1 MPTIGCA
8 IVSRNDNHGGNLGA
22 KAAYCLNSALETYD
36 EVVYVDWNS
45 RDGKTLVDEYIY
57 DLFNYGKLKIVIV
70 TPEQHNRYANGN
82 KISPFN
88 HVTGRNVGLRR
99 LNTDY
104 LVSTNI
110 DEIQPARKYFD
121 KYLNDETV
129 LTAVA
134 RHGLQRGLD
143 DLMPLGSWR
152 DIVSVRDKLTTMSFP
167 QAWPIKMNKDDVWS
181 LVAFCGD
188 LQLAHR
194 NLWHSIRGFAEF
206 QKGDNYMDSLLQRKA
221 IEAGYKVQVSYDI
234 PIYHIDHDRSNAY
247 GEYSLENKSS
257 CLTKEFVIPPNDEN
271 WGLWDYDLKEY
282 VI

>member
-1 MPTIGCA
+1 MLTIGCA

-57 DLFNYGKLKIVIV
+57 DLFSYGKLRVVTV
-70 TPEQHNRYANGN
+70 TPEHHNRYANGN

-194 NLWHSIRGFAEF
+194 NLWHSI
-206 QKGDNYMDSLLQRKA
+206 
-221 IEAGYKVQVSYDI
+221 
-234 PIYHIDHDRSNAY
+234 
-247 GEYSLENKSS
+247 
-257 CLTKEFVIPPNDEN
+257 
-271 WGLWDYDLKEY
+271 
-282 VI
+282 